1 MAWPNLGRWGA
12 MRITPEQ
19 IALTR
24 QTVQSL
30 VGAECRVWLFGS
42 RVDDSLRG
50 GDIDLLV
57 DCDNRVSDPALLAAR
72 LSARLSCAMDGR
84 KVDVVIRAPNLMALP
99 IHTIA
104 VEEGV
109 QL

>member
-1 MAWPNLGRWGA
+1 
-12 MRITPEQ
+12 MRLTPEQ

-30 VGAECRVWLFGS
+30 FGAESRVWLFGS

-72 LSARLSCAMDGR
+72 LSARLSRAMDGR
-84 KVDVVIRAPNLMALP
+84 KVDVVIRAPNLLELP
-99 IHTIA
+99 IHAIA

-109 QL
+109 RL

>member
-1 MAWPNLGRWGA
+1 
-12 MRITPEQ
+12 MRLSPEQ

-24 QTVQSL
+24 QIVQML
-30 VGAECRVWLFGS
+30 VGTQSRVWLFGS

-57 DCDNRVSDPALLAAR
+57 DCDKLVNDPALLAAR
-72 LSARLSCAMDGR
+72 LSASLSRAMDGR
-84 KVDVVIRAPNLMALP
+84 KVDVIIRAPNLLALP

>member
-1 MAWPNLGRWGA
+1 
-12 MRITPEQ
+12 MRLTPEQ

-24 QTVQSL
+24 QIVQRL
-30 VGAECRVWLFGS
+30 VGMESRVWLFGS
-42 RVDDSLRG
+42 RVDVSLRG

-57 DCDNRVSDPALLAAR
+57 ECDKLVNDPALLAAR
-72 LSARLSCAMDGR
+72 LSRAMDGR
-84 KVDVVIRAPNLMALP
+84 KVDVIIRAPNLLALP

>member
-1 MAWPNLGRWGA
+1 
-12 MRITPEQ
+12 MRLTPEQ

-30 VGAECRVWLFGS
+30 VGTESRVWLFGS
-42 RVDDSLRG
+42 RVDDSQRG

-57 DCDNRVSDPALLAAR
+57 DCANRVSDPALLAAR
-72 LSARLSCAMDGR
+72 LSARLSRAMDGR
-84 KVDVVIRAPNLMALP
+84 KIDIVIRAPNLLALP

>member
-1 MAWPNLGRWGA
+1 
-12 MRITPEQ
+12 MRLTTEQ

-24 QTVQSL
+24 QIVQRL
-30 VGAECRVWLFGS
+30 VGTESRVWLFGS

-57 DCDNRVSDPALLAAR
+57 ECDKLVNDPALLAAR
-72 LSARLSCAMDGR
+72 LSARLSRAMAGR
-84 KVDVVIRAPNLMALP
+84 KVDVIIRAPDLLALP

>member
-1 MAWPNLGRWGA
+1 
-12 MRITPEQ
+12 MRLTPEQ
-19 IALTR
+19 IELTR

-30 VGAECRVWLFGS
+30 LGAGSRVWLFGS
-42 RVDDSLRG
+42 RVDDSMRG

-57 DCDNRVSDPALLAAR
+57 DCDNQVNDPALLAAR
-72 LSARLSCAMDGR
+72 LAARLSRAMSGR

>member
-1 MAWPNLGRWGA
+1 
-12 MRITPEQ
+12 MRLTPEQ

-24 QTVQSL
+24 QIVQML
-30 VGAECRVWLFGS
+30 VGTQSRVWLFGS

-57 DCDNRVSDPALLAAR
+57 DCDKLVNDPALLAAR
-72 LSARLSCAMDGR
+72 LSASLSRAMDGR
-84 KVDVVIRAPNLMALP
+84 KVDVIIRAPNLLALP